1 MGLGSSAKKCSGLE
15 RNGGWVPNVHDRQ
28 GREISLDAE
37 RWAHIIDGH
46 PELRDMQDEVLRAV
60 ESPSEILAGRMS
72 DEEWFYLEGAGPSR
86 WLKVVVV
93 FDRQGRGRIITAFG
107 RRRKP

>member
-1 MGLGSSAKKCSGLE
+1 MPSSRHIRDPE
-15 RNGGWVPNVHDRQ
+15 
-28 GREISLDAE
+28 GRDVLLDVE
-37 RWAHIIDGH
+37 RWEHIVDGH
-46 PELRDMQDEVLRAV
+46 PELGHMQEEILRAV
-60 ESPSEILAGRMS
+60 ESPTEVMAGRTS

-93 FDRQGRGRIITAFG
+93 FDRRGSGRIITAFG

>member
-1 MGLGSSAKKCSGLE
+1 LLE
-15 RNGGWVPNVHDRQ
+15 V
-28 GREISLDAE
+28 GRWE
-37 RWAHIIDGH
+37 HIVDGH
-46 PELRDMQDEVLRAV
+46 PELGHIQEEILRAV
-60 ESPSEILAGRMS
+60 ESPTEIMAGRMA

-93 FDRQGRGRIITAFG
+93 FDQQGSGRIITAFG

>member
-1 MGLGSSAKKCSGLE
+1 M
-15 RNGGWVPNVHDRQ
+15 PNARLIRDQQ
-28 GREISLDAE
+28 GRDILLDVE
-37 RWAHIIDGH
+37 RWEHIVDGH
-46 PELRDMQDEVLRAV
+46 PELEHIQDEVLRAV
-60 ESPSEILAGRMS
+60 ESPTEVMTGRSS

-93 FDRQGRGRIITAFG
+93 FDRSNSGRIITAFG

>member
-1 MGLGSSAKKCSGLE
+1 MSFDTRSV
-15 RNGGWVPNVHDRQ
+15 RDQQH
-28 GREISLDAE
+28 REISLDSE
-37 RWAHIIDGH
+37 RWTHIVDGH
-46 PELRDMQDEVLRAV
+46 PELSGIQDEVLRAV
-60 ESPSEILAGRMS
+60 ESPSEILAGRTP

-93 FDRQGRGRIITAFG
+93 FDRPDSGRIITAFG